1 MERLPKKEA
10 IRLRHEREKLE
21 RNLGGIAGLERL
33 PDAVF
38 VVDTKK
44 EHIAVTEARKL
55 GIPVIAI
62 VDTNCDPDEVD
73 FVIPGNDD
81 AIRAVNLVTRVIA
94 DALAEGY
101 GMAKEEVAEN
111 LAARAPRKPGG
122 PKPQAAPAAVDDTPS
137 DEEAAAIAIST
148 VFEPDAPEAEVVED
162 EIVIEAVGRGGDA
175 RRPGRGRRGDDRRRR
190 TRGGPRAGLR
200 RGELMAEITAEMVK
214 VLRDATG
221 AGMMDCKRALIESDG
236 DTARATEILREKGL
250 ASVAKRAGRSAD
262 QGLID
267 AYIHFNNTVGVL
279 VEVNCETDFVANT
292 DEFRQL
298 VKDLALHIASP
309 SAPRWLSR
317 DDVPTSVLEFEQKI
331 AEGQA
336 KEAGKPDNIVPK
348 IVEGKIEAFLKDNVL
363 VDQPFVKDDSKTIQQ
378 YLDEVSAKT
387 GEKVQVR
394 RFARFKL
401 GEEAE

>member
-1 MERLPKKEA
+1 
-10 IRLRHEREKLE
+10 
-21 RNLGGIAGLERL
+21 
-33 PDAVF
+33 
-38 VVDTKK
+38 
-44 EHIAVTEARKL
+44 
-55 GIPVIAI
+55 
-62 VDTNCDPDEVD
+62 
-73 FVIPGNDD
+73 
-81 AIRAVNLVTRVIA
+81 
-94 DALAEGY
+94 
-101 GMAKEEVAEN
+101 
-111 LAARAPRKPGG
+111 
-122 PKPQAAPAAVDDTPS
+122 
-137 DEEAAAIAIST
+137 
-148 VFEPDAPEAEVVED
+148 
-162 EIVIEAVGRGGDA
+162 
-175 RRPGRGRRGDDRRRR
+175 
-190 TRGGPRAGLR
+190 
-200 RGELMAEITAEMVK
+200 MAEITAEMVK

-279 VEVNCETDFVANT
+279 LEVNCETDFVANT

-336 KEAGKPDNIVPK
+336 KEAGKPENIVPK

-387 GEKVQVR
+387 GEKVQIR